1 MRLNLKLKIVL
12 LGTIASTLPVLI
24 IVVMLNLQNNALQ
37 KTVDSQLDIQ
47 MKSHLASVAKD
58 VYALCQ
64 TQNESILQVIVSNLN
79 VARDVLKN
87 KGGVVI
93 NNGDNVEWSAV
104 NQLSSVATTVNLPKM
119 MVGETVWL
127 GKNFEKSV
135 TTPVVDDIV
144 GLIGGTCTIFQRIN
158 NAGDMLRVATN
169 VLKTDGTRAIG
180 TYIPAINEN
189 GAPNPVVSAVLKGE
203 SFSGRAFVVDSWYLA
218 SYEPLRDVSGKIV
231 GMLYV
236 GIRQENVPSL
246 RKAIMAQQ
254 IGESGYAYVLGATG
268 DQKGHYII
276 SKGGL
281 RDGENIWEARDSDG
295 KPFIQELVDK
305 ALKSGEGEVFFA
317 RYPWKNQGESEAR
330 MKIVGATYY
339 KPWDWVI
346 GVGTYE
352 NEFKRV
358 NAEIKNSIGSVVVI
372 IILAGAILVAVFIFF
387 SIILGSGIA
396 NPISRITEMLS
407 SSSNEASEA
416 SRQVSS
422 ASLRLSE
429 GATEQASSLEEASG
443 SLEEIN
449 SMTLANADNAAK
461 AGQLAQE
468 AQSSANQG
476 NSSMEHM
483 KTAMKEINVSSQQI
497 SNIIKTIE
505 DISFQTNLLALNA
518 AVEAARAGEHGKG
531 FAVVADE
538 VRNLAQRAAKSAKD
552 TASLIETSIAKV
564 KNGTDIAEETAESL
578 SKIVRSTQKVATVV
592 IEIAEAS
599 KDQAKGITQITDV
612 VSQLDKVTQQNASRA
627 AQSAAA
633 AEELLSQAESLKGAV
648 SQLQGVISGAS
659 VDAGQIRVPL
669 LTERSLRKSHE
680 PAQR

>member
-37 KTVDSQLDIQ
+37 KNVDSQLDIQ

-58 VYALCQ
+58 VHALCQ

-79 VARDVLKN
+79 VARDVLKSR
-87 KGGVVI
+87 GGVVI

-135 TTPVVDDIV
+135 KTPVVDDVV

-317 RYPWKNQGESEAR
+317 RYPWKNQGESGAR

-372 IILAGAILVAVFIFF
+372 IILSGAILVAVFISF

-476 NSSMEHM
+476 NNSMENM

-552 TASLIETSIAKV
+552 TASLIETSIIKV
-564 KNGTDIAEETAESL
+564 KKGTDIAEETAESL
-578 SKIVRSTQKVATVV
+578 SKIVESSKKVATVI

-612 VSQLDKVTQQNASRA
+612 VNQLDKVTQQNASSA
-627 AQSAAA
+627 EQSAAA

-648 SQLQGVISGAS
+648 FQLQGVITGVS
-659 VDAGQIRVPL
+659 VDAEQHTLPL
-669 LTERSLRKSHE
+669 LTERFSRKVPVS
-680 PAQR
+680 